1 MACRSRTGEQYLPPS
16 CSLGFPLGTERKR
29 SSPTMLRRER
39 SNVHSCWAHFLSDGR
54 RLPPPATDRT
64 SSSRWLAF
72 LHPVALKSCINIK
85 IELSETITLEFFFF
99 CTRKGHHPSWSANI
113 VPNLFCF
120 SEISKDSKTDTYL

>member
-99 CTRKGHHPSWSANI
+99 LYSQRTPSILVSKHCSKFI
-113 VPNLFCF
+113 LFLRNF
-120 SEISKDSKTDTYL
+120 KRLKN